1 MVVVVELGGAFD
13 IGWMCVGLGGLVWW
27 TDAVGC
33 FVAWGTGEPAHT
45 SAEAVRLWER
55 ESAGEDL
62 SCECVW
68 GWVGVGVGWK
78 GGGRVVGV
86 VVTVVVWVGAV
97 CSEMRAS
104 VWKLDRGLVWVCR

>member
-1 MVVVVELGGAFD
+1 M
-13 IGWMCVGLGGLVWW
+13 
-27 TDAVGC
+27 
-33 FVAWGTGEPAHT
+33 
-45 SAEAVRLWER
+45 
-55 ESAGEDL
+55 
-62 SCECVW
+62 
-68 GWVGVGVGWK
+68 GVGWK